1 MTSSGTPQLHLLVD
15 GVDFGEGPR
24 WHDDKLWYSDFYQRG
39 IFTVTEDGRREA
51 VHANLPDQ
59 TSGLGWLP
67 DGRLLA
73 VSMTDRAVLRDD
85 GHGFV
90 VHADLSG
97 IAGGYCNDMV
107 VDRHGNAYVGNFGFD
122 LFQGETPR
130 PADLILVRENGS
142 VQVVADGL
150 RFPNGSVITPDGT
163 TLIVGESFGGG
174 YEAFTIN
181 ADGTLSN
188 RRRWADVPG
197 TAPDGCTM
205 DADLGIWFADAR
217 GSQLVRVVEGGT
229 ITATIATPQPVF
241 ACALGGEFGHTL
253 YALCAPGSRP
263 DEVRGKAAGAIYS
276 VWVDVPHAGWP

>member
-1 MTSSGTPQLHLLVD
+1 MTTTPQLLVD

-24 WHDDKLWYSDFYQRG
+24 WHDGKLWYSDFYQRA
-39 IFTVTEDGRREA
+39 IYTVTEDGRRTA
-51 VHANLPDQ
+51 VHTELPDQ
-59 TSGLGWLP
+59 PSGLGWLP

-73 VSMTDRAVLRDD
+73 VSMADQAVLRDD

-97 IAGGYCNDMV
+97 LAAGLCNDMV
-107 VDRHGNAYVGNFGFD
+107 VDHRGNAYVGNFGFD
-122 LFQGETPR
+122 MFRGETLR
-130 PADLILVRENGS
+130 PADLILVREDGS
-142 VQVVADGL
+142 AEVVAGGL
-150 RFPNGSVITPDGT
+150 NFPNGSVITPDGS
-163 TLIVGESFGGG
+163 TLIVGESFGAG

-181 ADGTLSN
+181 PDGTLSD

-205 DADLGIWFADAR
+205 DAELGIWFADAR

-229 ITATIATPQPVF
+229 ITATIPTPQPVF
-241 ACALGGEFGHTL
+241 ACALGGELGQTL
-253 YALCAPGSRP
+253 YALCAPGSQP
-263 DEVRGKAAGAIYS
+263 DEVAGKAAGAIYS

>member
-1 MTSSGTPQLHLLVD
+1 MSGEPQLKLVVD

-24 WHDDKLWYSDFYQRG
+24 WHDDKLWYSDFYQNA
-39 IFTVTEDGRREA
+39 IYTVTERGHRKA
-51 VHANLPDQ
+51 VHSKLPDQ

-73 VSMTDRAVLRDD
+73 VSMADKKVLRDD

-142 VQVVADGL
+142 VQVVADGVRESGGRL
-150 RFPNGSVITPDGT
+150 ILCGLSGVVKEVFEATRLLINPHSPKSLFEFTE
-163 TLIVGESFGGG
+163 TLD
-174 YEAFTIN
+174 EAI
-181 ADGTLSN
+181 
-188 RRRWADVPG
+188 
-197 TAPDGCTM
+197 
-205 DADLGIWFADAR
+205 
-217 GSQLVRVVEGGT
+217 QLLT
-229 ITATIATPQPVF
+229 
-241 ACALGGEFGHTL
+241 
-253 YALCAPGSRP
+253 
-263 DEVRGKAAGAIYS
+263 KAA
-276 VWVDVPHAGWP
+276 